1 MVKLALVTPTMGR
14 QHLHPQ
20 LHQTFRDQTVT
31 QKGYGRLSFLMR
43 ARSRRRTSRSC
54 SDSAVTY
61 VHRDPK
67 PRIDGVTRIGETRND
82 LNAKVREEY
91 CQHLDDDDP
100 AASTFCEFMLMSRRR
115 GPGKIGIFRLLHQA
129 SQLIFECR
137 HHEGGGAHWALMG
150 DQIKK
155 MAVGDG
161 EMPSDLVAY
170 MKRWWGFSL
179 AIRRGCGLEHPL
191 PRRGDRGHRLCRE
204 RERGGGKVVYI
215 TDGAD
220 QIMHIVGSGES
231 QRAFARNYSGAASGS
246 ASEEIASAMRGM
258 TPLPD
263 GEPIQIAPDVR
274 FGVLASLDTKYSL
287 RNIGIRA
294 KDGGLV
300 IESIRDNVDPGE
312 FGVAAP
318 PAGMRLLLAVGHGTK
333 VKTLPWKAP
342 GFLAAFEKSHV
353 VKAWSSTPVGAGF
366 AAPTEPWDAGR
377 MPLQGYAAAIFGA
390 GKHSTTLGPRGEPL
404 GAAGCRSRV
413 RNAPR
418 SDTARQE
425 AADIG
430 ARRERDGHSR
440 SSCRGRRGGTRA
452 TVSSG
457 VAGMSETTEPVTT
470 PMGREEH
477 PRLARE
483 RWVDH

>member
-1 MVKLALVTPTMGR
+1 MRQVALVTPTLGR

-31 QKGYGRLSFLMR
+31 QMGAARLYVLDESPQPSPYFMKLR
-43 ARSRRRTSRSC
+43 
-54 SDSAVTY
+54 DSAVTY
-61 VHRDPK
+61 VHRIPK

-82 LNAKVREEY
+82 LNAMVREEY

-100 AASTFCEFMLMSRRR
+100 AAATFCEFMLDR
-115 GPGKIGIFRLLHQA
+115 IGDADLAKLVVFRLLHQA
-129 SQLIFECR
+129 SQLIFEADTTKV
-137 HHEGGGAHWALMG
+137 GGAHWALMG

-161 EMPSDLVAY
+161 EMPADLVAS

-179 AIRRGCGLEHPL
+179 CYPTRVWAR
-191 PRRGDRGHRLCRE
+191 HRFPVE
-204 RERGGGKVVYI
+204 GTEDIAFVESVERGGGKVVYI

-231 QRAFARNYSGAASGS
+231 QRAFPQKLLGAAKSDPLQ
-246 ASEEIASAMRGM
+246 EEIASAMRGM

-342 GFLAAFEKSHV
+342 GFLSAFEKSHV
-353 VKAWSSTPVGAGF
+353 VKAWISSPAIGAGASF
-366 AAPTEPWDAGR
+366 AAAAEPPYTR
-377 MPLQGYAAAIFGA
+377 PMFQGYAAAIFG
-390 GKHSTTLGPRGEPL
+390 R
-404 GAAGCRSRV
+404 
-413 RNAPR
+413 
-418 SDTARQE
+418 
-425 AADIG
+425 
-430 ARRERDGHSR
+430 
-440 SSCRGRRGGTRA
+440 GTR
-452 TVSSG
+452 
-457 VAGMSETTEPVTT
+457 
-470 PMGREEH
+470 
-477 PRLARE
+477 
-483 RWVDH
+483 